1 MLYYMVMARRQVLVQ
16 LEDELVERLDEIAR
30 RLEVSRSELLRRGA
44 AAILD
49 ADALA
54 QADKRLTD
62 AYKHAPPDAAL
73 LESARRLAA
82 ETSPEW

>member
-1 MLYYMVMARRQVLVQ
+1 MAGRT
-16 LEDELVERLDEIAR
+16 
-30 RLEVSRSELLRRGA
+30 EVSRSELLRRGV

-49 ADALA
+49 ADEQS
-54 QADKRLTD
+54 QADKRLDD
-62 AYKHAPPDAAL
+62 AYREVPLDAEL